1 MKKKILITGCAGF
14 IGFNLS
20 NILKDNFDIVGI
32 DNLTDKSQN
41 ILKKDRLK
49 ELKKRKNFNFFRID
63 ISNFNLLNKLFKKK
77 KFDYVINL
85 AAIAGVRNSIKN
97 PDIYLKT
104 NMVGFYNIYKL
115 SLKYNVKLLIFGS
128 SSSVYG
134 DEKGNESNYP
144 ISFYAAT
151 KKCNEII
158 SHSFKNFSKTKIVG
172 LRFFTVYGPWGRPD
186 MAVYKFTNKIY
197 NNKTIDIFNYG
208 KHGRDFSYIDDV
220 VKSIDIIIANFKKLP
235 KYKIFDIGK
244 GKTDKLSS
252 LINLLSF
259 YTKRKIKIKK
269 IGKQSGDVENTKAD
283 MRSFNAFFK
292 YKPKTSLKD
301 GINKFIN
308 WYKNYHNI
316 K

>member
-1 MKKKILITGCAGF
+1 MKKRILITGCAGF
-14 IGFNLS
+14 IGFNFS
-20 NILKDNFDIVGI
+20 NTLGSNFDVVGI
-32 DNLTDKSQN
+32 DNLTNKSQG
-41 ILKKDRLK
+41 ILKKDRLNI
-49 ELKKRKNFNFFRID
+49 LKKRANFKFLKID
-63 ISNFNLLNKLFKKK
+63 ISNIRLLNELFKKK
-77 KFDYVINL
+77 KFDYVVNL

-104 NMVGFYNIYKL
+104 NVIGFYNIYKL
-115 SLKYNVKLLIFGS
+115 SLKYKVKLLVFGS

-134 DEKGNESNYP
+134 DEKNKESNYP

-208 KHGRDFSYIDDV
+208 IHGRDFSYIDDV
-220 VKSIDIIIANFKKLP
+220 VKSINIIISNFKKLP

-244 GKTDKLSS
+244 GKTDKLST

-283 MRSFNAFFK
+283 MKSFNTFFK
-292 YKPKTSLKD
+292 YTPKTSLKD

-308 WYKNYHNI
+308 WYKDYHNI